1 MRKLLFEN
9 FGLKITAILLSVLL
23 WLFASSRGL
32 SEIALDVPLELK
44 DIPPGIELINHSIK
58 VVGVNIKGQEGIIRT
73 IRPSDIR
80 AFVDLSKA
88 RKGESIYSIN
98 KNNIKLP
105 PGVTVTNITPS
116 SVRVSL
122 EESVTKTVQVRPV
135 IIGTP
140 GSGFYVKSL
149 SIFPENVVI
158 EGARSKVATVDTMK
172 TEPLDIT
179 GIKETVT
186 RDLEVE
192 TTGTNIRTKTKD
204 VTVKIV
210 IARGRRRDAA

>member
-1 MRKLLFEN
+1 MRKLLFAN
-9 FGLKITAILLSVLL
+9 FGLKITAILLSILL

-44 DIPPGIELINHSIK
+44 DIPPGLELINHSIK

-73 IRPSDIR
+73 IRPSDLR

-105 PGVTVTNITPS
+105 PGVTATNITPS
-116 SVRVSL
+116 YVKVSI
-122 EESVTKTVQVRPV
+122 EESVTKTVEVRP
-135 IIGTP
+135 IIVGIP
-140 GSGFYVKSL
+140 GSGFYIKSI
-149 SIFPENVVI
+149 SVFPERVMI
-158 EGARSKVATVDTMK
+158 EGARSRVNVVDAIK

-179 GIKETVT
+179 GIRETVS
-186 RDLEVE
+186 RDLELD
-192 TTGTNIRTKTKD
+192 TTGINIRTRTKD

-210 IARGRRRDAA
+210 IARGKK

>member
-9 FGLKITAILLSVLL
+9 FGLKITAILLSALL

-73 IRPSDIR
+73 IRPSDLR

-105 PGVTVTNITPS
+105 LGVTVTNITPS

-179 GIKETVT
+179 GFKETFT
-186 RDLEVE
+186 QDLELD
-192 TTGTNIRTKTKD
+192 TTGMNIRTKTKD
-204 VTVKIV
+204 VTVKVV
-210 IARGRRRDAA
+210 IARGKK

>member
-9 FGLKITAILLSVLL
+9 FGLKITAILLSILL

-44 DIPPGIELINHSIK
+44 DIPPGLELINHSIK

-73 IRPSDIR
+73 IRPSDLR

-88 RKGESIYSIN
+88 RKGESIYSVN

-116 SVRVSL
+116 SVKIFI
-122 EESVTKTVQVRPV
+122 EESVIKTVEVKP
-135 IIGTP
+135 IILGAP
-140 GSGFYVKSL
+140 QSNFYVKSMSL
-149 SIFPENVVI
+149 FPGRVVI
-158 EGARSKVATVDTMK
+158 EGARSKVTAVDTIK

-179 GIKETVT
+179 GIKETIT
-186 RDLEVE
+186 RDLELD
-192 TTGTNIRTKTKD
+192 TAGMNIRTKTKD
-204 VTVKIV
+204 VTVKVV
-210 IARGRRRDAA
+210 IARGKK

>member
-9 FGLKITAILLSVLL
+9 FGLKITALLLSILL

-32 SEIALDVPLELK
+32 SEIALDVPLEFK
-44 DIPPGIELINHSIK
+44 DIPPGLELMNHSIK
-58 VVGVNIKGQEGIIRT
+58 VVGVNIKGQETIIRA

-88 RKGESIYSIN
+88 KKGESIYSIN

-105 PGVTVTNITPS
+105 PGVTASNITPS
-116 SVRVSL
+116 YVKVSI
-122 EESVTKTVQVRPV
+122 EESVTKTVEVSP
-135 IIGTP
+135 IIVGTP
-140 GSGFYVKSL
+140 GSGFYIKSI
-149 SIFPENVVI
+149 SVFPERVMI
-158 EGARSKVATVDTMK
+158 EGVRSKVISVDTIK

-186 RDLEVE
+186 RDLELD
-192 TTGTNIRTKTKD
+192 TTGMNIRTKSKD
-204 VTVKIV
+204 ITVKIV
-210 IARGRRRDAA
+210 IARGKK